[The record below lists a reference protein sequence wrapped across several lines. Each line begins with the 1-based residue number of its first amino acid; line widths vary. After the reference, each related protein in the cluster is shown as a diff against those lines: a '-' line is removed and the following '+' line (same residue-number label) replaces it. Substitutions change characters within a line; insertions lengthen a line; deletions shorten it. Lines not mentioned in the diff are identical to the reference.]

1 MKMNNTNS
9 FILTRI
15 LIISLAFCITQFL
28 SNISYT
34 VEPDEILKNQEYELR
49 ARNISRNIRCMICQ
63 NQSIDESNAPLAKDL
78 RILIRNKIKEGS
90 KDKEIYKFL
99 TDRYGDFILL
109 KPPFKISTFLLW
121 FLPFVFF
128 IIGIF
133 ILFLN
138 NKKSKKTFGKFN
150 VLLIFLFFSI

>member
-1 MKMNNTNS
+1 MQFFSKNS
-9 FILTRI
+9 YSIEPEE
-15 LIISLAFCITQFL
+15 FL
-28 SNISYT
+28 QN
-34 VEPDEILKNQEYELR
+34 PKQEMR
-49 ARNISRNIRCMICQ
+49 ARDISKNIRCLVCQ
-63 NQSIDESNAPLAKDL
+63 NQSIDDSSAPLAKDL
-78 RILIRNKIKEGS
+78 RALIRIKVQENDS
-90 KDKEIYKFL
+90 DEEIYKFL

-121 FLPFVFF
+121 SLPFVFF

-133 ILFLN
+133 ILFLH